1 MKSTVDMIPCFTC
14 RWYDMGCIVLKDPE
28 HNIELQVFTQAVPVP
43 TEYVLSA
50 QDQTPSDYNL
60 RWSGLSVT
68 IGQVIHSQLP
78 HVPHADWHYFLT
90 GLSRKDMIHSAA
102 KTLAFMYKQ
111 RLPPQYT

>member
-1 MKSTVDMIPCFTC
+1 MKSTVYMIPCFTS

-78 HVPHADWHYFLT
+78 QVPHADWHYFLT